1 MKVVLITGASSGFG
15 FDLTK
20 ALLQKGYIVYAA
32 SRNVSA
38 MEPLKALGAKILMM
52 DVTQDESVTAGVA
65 QLIQEQGKI
74 DAVFNNAG
82 YGYYGLVEEPDM
94 AQVLQMYETNV
105 FGLARVNNAV
115 LPYMRKA
122 KQGRLILTGSL
133 VGNISLPGIGWY
145 ASTKHAVRALSESL
159 RMELLPFGIQVVLIE
174 PGSVKTGFRDQAM
187 GNIQSVTLKQ
197 DYTPFVEHFSVFME
211 EGYQHSPGPEETVKA
226 MIDALESTNPPWVY
240 KTTKTARMYPRLK
253 ALLGSKRFYQTAT
266 NQIMGKQ
273 KR

>member
-32 SRNVSA
+32 SRNVQA
-38 MEPLKALGAKILMM
+38 MEPLKILGAKILAM
-52 DVTQDESVTAGVA
+52 DVTKDESVTAGVA

-82 YGYYGLVEEPDM
+82 YGNYGLVEEPDM
-94 AQVLQMYETNV
+94 NVVYQMYETNV

-133 VGNISLPGIGWY
+133 VGNIAFPGLGWY
-145 ASTKHAVRALSESL
+145 ASTKFAVKAISESL
-159 RMELLPFGIQVVLIE
+159 RMELSAFNIQVVLIE
-174 PGSVKTGFRDQAM
+174 PGSVKTGFRDSAM
-187 GNIQSVTLKQ
+187 GNIDSVTLKQ
-197 DYTPFVEHFSVFME
+197 DYSPFVEQFAVFME
-211 EGYQHSPGPEETVKA
+211 KGYTSSPGPKETVQA
-226 MIDALESTNPPWVY
+226 MIEALETKTPKWVY
-240 KTTKTARMYPRLK
+240 KTTPTARRFPLLK
-253 ALLGSKRFYQTAT
+253 AMIGAKRFYQTVY
-266 NQIMGKQ
+266 NQITK
-273 KR
+273 